1 MYVLYVYFV
10 FMQICEHTQGDHGST
25 LGVAP
30 QAAFTLYFLKTNVS
44 VHQILVSNWPEFAY

>member
-10 FMQICEHTQGDHGST
+10 FIYICEYTQGDHGST

-30 QAAFTLYFLKTNVS
+30 QAAFTLYFLKTYIS
-44 VHQILVSNWPEFAY
+44 VHQILVSNWPEFA